1 MVEGTALGYLLQ
13 AKILLPEDAG
23 SAIYLDIALRWF
35 HLIFGITW
43 IGLLYFFNLVN
54 VPVMKALDAPTKGK
68 VIPVLLPAA
77 LWYFRWSA
85 VATVLAGWLYW
96 VLLLHREPQPP
107 DGVPGQY
114 MLRTLGIW
122 FLVVIAA
129 WVIFYLLLRIPPGAK
144 DTPLTRNGYFFA
156 VPVVFLAVVMLWALV
171 DFITYKGA
179 SNRVLAI
186 AVGIEDPI
194 LGGGAEAA
202 ADSAAVAPVHLVAH
216 YAEPR
221 APVGLQLGQDLMA
234 LTPACHARWTGMNAC
249 APPRRGS
256 RWRGRTATSV
266 CRLRSA

>member
-43 IGLLYFFNLVN
+43 IGLLYFFNLIN

-186 AVGIEDPI
+186 AVGGGYGLFMLLNVWGIIWRAQKKIIAWTKENVEKGTPI
-194 LGGGAEAA
+194 PPEAA
-202 ADSAAVAPVHLVAH
+202 VLARQAFLTSRANAWLSLPMLFFMAAASHFPFFS
-216 YAEPR
+216 
-221 APVGLQLGQDLMA
+221 GG
-234 LTPACHARWTGMNAC
+234 
-249 APPRRGS
+249 
-256 RWRGRTATSV
+256 
-266 CRLRSA
+266 

>member
-43 IGLLYFFNLVN
+43 IGLLYFFNLIN

-186 AVGIEDPI
+186 AVGGGYGFFMLLNVWGIIWRAQKKIIAWTKENAEKGTPI
-194 LGGGAEAA
+194 PPEAA
-202 ADSAAVAPVHLVAH
+202 VLARQAFLTSRANAWLSLPMLFFMAAASHFPFFS
-216 YAEPR
+216 
-221 APVGLQLGQDLMA
+221 GG
-234 LTPACHARWTGMNAC
+234 
-249 APPRRGS
+249 
-256 RWRGRTATSV
+256 
-266 CRLRSA
+266 

>member
-23 SAIYLDIALRWF
+23 SAIYLDIVLRWF

-186 AVGIEDPI
+186 AVGGGYGLFMLLNVWGLIWRAQKKIIAWTKENAEKGTPI
-194 LGGGAEAA
+194 PPEAA
-202 ADSAAVAPVHLVAH
+202 VLARQAFLTSRANAWLSLPMLFFMAAASHFPFFS
-216 YAEPR
+216 
-221 APVGLQLGQDLMA
+221 GG
-234 LTPACHARWTGMNAC
+234 
-249 APPRRGS
+249 
-256 RWRGRTATSV
+256 
-266 CRLRSA
+266 

>member
-186 AVGIEDPI
+186 AVGGGYGLFMLLNVWGIIWRAQKKIIAWTKENAEKGTPI
-194 LGGGAEAA
+194 PPEAA
-202 ADSAAVAPVHLVAH
+202 VLARQAFLTSRANAWLSLPMLFFMAAASHFPFFS
-216 YAEPR
+216 
-221 APVGLQLGQDLMA
+221 GG
-234 LTPACHARWTGMNAC
+234 
-249 APPRRGS
+249 
-256 RWRGRTATSV
+256 
-266 CRLRSA
+266 